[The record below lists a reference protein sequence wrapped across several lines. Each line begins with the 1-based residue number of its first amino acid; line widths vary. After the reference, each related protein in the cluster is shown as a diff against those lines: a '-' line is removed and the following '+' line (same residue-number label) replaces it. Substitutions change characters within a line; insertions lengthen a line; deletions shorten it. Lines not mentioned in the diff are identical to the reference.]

1 MRRRLPLTLF
11 GVVLTAGLLSMALT
25 PPWHD
30 PSPAR
35 GADDET
41 QPAAMKVPAPD
52 FEDIGEWINSKP
64 LRWPDLRGRVV
75 VVHFWTFG

>member
-1 MRRRLPLTLF
+1 MRRWLPLTLF
-11 GVVLTAGLLSMALT
+11 GIVLTAALLSVALT
-25 PPWHD
+25 PPWQTA
-30 PSPAR
+30 PAAR
-35 GADDET
+35 GADDEA
-41 QPAAMKVPAPD
+41 QPVTLNVPAPD